1 MLVFTLSSDWTGT
14 AAQLAEEL
22 AVLLPRYALSPEPT
36 PSERLVRFYVTSG
49 VLQRPQR
56 EGREALF
63 GQRQAIEFLAART
76 LLEDGWPLAKV
87 GEYLSMQTDD
97 ALVALLPQRT
107 TKKTKAQELVER
119 FRQGGTVAAPAPAAL
134 PASAPLPVPAPN
146 PVALKQRQVAR
157 EAQRELA
164 TEGVVREVR
173 LRLTLAPWCEVSL
186 AQAALESVTA
196 EQVESAAELFRA
208 ALLGEL
214 ARKGRLSR

>member
-1 MLVFTLSSDWTGT
+1 MVLSKLSSDWTGT
-14 AAQLAEEL
+14 AAQLADVL
-22 AVLLPRYALSPEPT
+22 TDLLPHYALSQEPT

-87 GEYLSMQTDD
+87 GEYLSMQTDE
-97 ALVALLPQRT
+97 ALVALLPQRA
-107 TKKTKAQELVER
+107 TKKTKAQELIER
-119 FRQGGTVAAPAPAAL
+119 FQQGETVS
-134 PASAPLPVPAPN
+134 SAPVALPVPAPN
-146 PVALKQRQVAR
+146 PVALKQRQGVRA
-157 EAQRELA
+157 AQRELA

-173 LRLTLAPWCEVSL
+173 LRLTLTHWCEVSL
-186 AQAALESVTA
+186 SQSALESVTA

-214 ARKGRLSR
+214 ARKGRLRL

>member
-1 MLVFTLSSDWTGT
+1 MLALIMMFFKLSSDWTGT
-14 AAQLAEEL
+14 AAQLAEVL
-22 AVLLPRYALSPEPT
+22 AELLPHYALNPEPI

-87 GEYLSMQTDD
+87 GEYLSMQTDE
-97 ALVALLPQRT
+97 ALVALLPQRA

-119 FRQGGTVAAPAPAAL
+119 FQQGGIAPPPPAPI
-134 PASAPLPVPAPN
+134 PVPAPN
-146 PVALKQRQVAR
+146 PVALKQRQGVR

-173 LRLTLAPWCEVSL
+173 LRLTLTPWCEVSL
-186 AQAALESVTA
+186 VQTALESVTA

-208 ALLGEL
+208 ALRGEL
-214 ARKGRLSR
+214 ARKGRIR

>member
-1 MLVFTLSSDWTGT
+1 MLALIMVLFKLSPDWTGT
-14 AAQLAEEL
+14 AAQLAEAL
-22 AVLLPRYALSPEPT
+22 AAVLPSYALNPEPI

-87 GEYLSMQTDD
+87 GEYLSMQTDE
-97 ALVALLPQRT
+97 ALFALLPQRA

-119 FRQGGTVAAPAPAAL
+119 FQQGGIASPPPAPI
-134 PASAPLPVPAPN
+134 PVPAPN
-146 PVALKQRQVAR
+146 PVALKQRQGVR

-173 LRLTLAPWCEVSL
+173 LRLTLTSWCEVSL
-186 AQAALESVTA
+186 LQTGLESVTT

-208 ALLGEL
+208 ALLGEI
-214 ARKGRLSR
+214 ARKGRLRQ